1 MTCVR
6 LLEIIPIVYER
17 FNPSL
22 MEPSGNKMAVNNACG
37 FNWLHDLMDW
47 GKSSLKV
54 VLTYW
59 RRAVISLLNF
69 FKGSCCLSASS
80 TIRDIENLIS
90 LGEGFFPHIRK
101 QTVLY
106 KLPFFHTEM
115 MFYTIHY
122 DNVYPI
128 LSLIF

>member
-6 LLEIIPIVYER
+6 LLEIIPVVFER

-22 MEPSGNKMAVNNACG
+22 IELSGTKMAVKDACG

-59 RRAVISLLNF
+59 RRAIISLLNF
-69 FKGSCCLSASS
+69 IKGSCCLSATS
-80 TIRDIENLIS
+80 TISAIEHLIS
-90 LGEGFFPHIRK
+90 LGEGSFSPFNKTPF
-101 QTVLY
+101 
-106 KLPFFHTEM
+106 LPHTEM
-115 MFYTIHY
+115 MFNTIH
-122 DNVYPI
+122 
-128 LSLIF
+128 

>member
-6 LLEIIPIVYER
+6 LLEIIPIVFER
-17 FNPSL
+17 FNPSVIEL
-22 MEPSGNKMAVNNACG
+22 SGSKMAVQDTSG

-69 FKGSCCLSASS
+69 IKGSCSLSATS
-80 TIRDIENLIS
+80 TIRAIGNLIS
-90 LGEGFFPHIRK
+90 SGEGLFFQYTK
-101 QTVLY
+101 SNYVLY
-106 KLPFFHTEM
+106 TPFLTQKRCSIPFTM
-115 MFYTIHY
+115 I
-122 DNVYPI
+122 I
-128 LSLIF
+128 